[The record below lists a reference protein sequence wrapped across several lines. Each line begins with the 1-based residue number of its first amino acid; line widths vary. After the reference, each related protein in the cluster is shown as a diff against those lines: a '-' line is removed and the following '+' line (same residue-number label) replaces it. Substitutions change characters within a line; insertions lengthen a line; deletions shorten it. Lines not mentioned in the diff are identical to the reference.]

1 MGRFD
6 RDALAHLSRQGY
18 AETLAYI
25 HCAIAC
31 LLSSSICSASS
42 IYAGGSSDSVFDG
55 IFAGKLRVP
64 CSSHVSHVSVF
75 YSVRMLLGLAVVGG
89 CWIACVS
96 HGSFRN

>member
-31 LLSSSICSASS
+31 VLSSSMFSASS

-55 IFAGKLRVP
+55 IFAGKLCVP
-64 CSSHVSHVSVF
+64 CSSMSVMCPF
-75 YSVRMLLGLAVVGG
+75 SIRFVCCLG
-89 CWIACVS
+89 
-96 HGSFRN
+96 RR